1 MSCIGPIKE
10 IRLLSRVITWENGHI
25 RWEADQ
31 RHAEIIVSMLALHKM
46 NVRAEIPG
54 ETINIDEG
62 DEEPLDAQGIKK
74 YQALVAR
81 SNYLT

>member
-1 MSCIGPIKE
+1 MNRVVEWKE
-10 IRLLSRVITWENGHI
+10 YGIWY
-25 RWEADQ
+25 EADQ